1 MKQSEWLYGTNFDP
15 RALQELTYIQALHRK
30 ILWAR
35 ELRDLLL
42 KEPYAVH
49 APQVNDVSK
58 AIKFNEALIDE
69 VFGKDER

>member
-1 MKQSEWLYGTNFDP
+1 MKQSEWLYGVNFAP
-15 RALQELTYIQALHRK
+15 RDLQELTYIQALHRK

-35 ELRDLLL
+35 ELREELLL
-42 KEPYAVH
+42 EPYAIH
-49 APQVNDVSK
+49 AQRVNDISK